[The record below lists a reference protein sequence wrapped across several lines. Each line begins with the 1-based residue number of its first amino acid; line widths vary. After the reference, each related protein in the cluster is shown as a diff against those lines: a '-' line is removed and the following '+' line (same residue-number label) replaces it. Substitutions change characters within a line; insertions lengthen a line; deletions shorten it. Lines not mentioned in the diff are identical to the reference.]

1 LEYKWTVLT
10 VTAVGLFMATLDSSI
25 VVVGLPTII
34 EDLNTSL
41 IAGIWVIT
49 GYRLMITIF
58 LVTLGRIADMIGRVK
73 LYNSGFAVFTAG
85 SLLCA
90 LSPNAEI
97 LIISRL
103 VQGFGGALIFVNGT
117 AIVVDAFSGADLG
130 TAFGIN
136 QLSINAGTV
145 IGYTLS
151 GVMIGL
157 FGWRSIFWVNI
168 PIGVFGTIWAHVRLK
183 ELYTKSAKEQFDHL
197 GAILFSSALTVLL
210 LGFTVGDIHSWDTQ
224 GLILVSLA
232 LFAVFVAHEK
242 RVQHPILDLSLF
254 RIRAF
259 TTGNLSNLFNSL
271 AFAAL
276 AFELTLYFE
285 LVKGYSDLQ
294 TGLALIPLDFTL
306 IVIAPISGRLS
317 DRYGARGL
325 STIGLAITSIALLI
339 FSSFSVDTAII
350 SITAAL
356 ALAGFGI
363 GLFRSP
369 NASSV
374 MSSIPSDRRGIG
386 TAVRHTLMNTSSV
399 VSIPLA
405 LVLMTVV
412 MPYNELASVVSA
424 TTLGNVSDVMQ
435 LLSAIRY
442 SFVAFAVINGLGVVA
457 SALRGSYRNAEES
470 STG

>member
-1 LEYKWTVLT
+1 
-10 VTAVGLFMATLDSSI
+10 MATLDASI

-34 EDLNTSL
+34 GDLNTSL
-41 IAGIWVIT
+41 IAGIWIIT

-58 LVTLGRIADMIGRVK
+58 LVTVGRIADMIGRVK
-73 LYNSGFAVFTAG
+73 LYNSGFAVFTTG
-85 SLLCA
+85 SILCA
-90 LSPNAEI
+90 LSPNAEV

-103 VQGFGGALIFVNGT
+103 VQGFGGGLIFVNGT
-117 AIVVDAFSGADLG
+117 AIVVDAFSGTDLG

-145 IGYTLS
+145 IGYTMS

-168 PIGVFGTIWAHVRLK
+168 PIGVFGTIWARTRLK
-183 ELYTKSAKEQFDHL
+183 ELYTKSTEERFDYL
-197 GAILFSSALTVLL
+197 GAILFSSALTILL
-210 LGFTVGDIHSWDTQ
+210 LGFTIGDIHSWDTQ
-224 GLILVSLA
+224 ALILMSLT
-232 LFAVFVAHEK
+232 LFIGFLAHEK
-242 RVQHPILDLSLF
+242 RVQHPVLDLSLF

-259 TTGNLSNLFNSL
+259 TTGNLSELFNGL

-294 TGLALIPLDFTL
+294 TGLALIPLDLTL
-306 IVIAPISGRLS
+306 IIIAPISGRLS
-317 DRYGARGL
+317 DRYGARTL
-325 STIGLAITSIALLI
+325 STIGLTVTSVALLV
-339 FSSFSVDTAII
+339 FSSFSVDTALV

-374 MSSIPSDRRGIG
+374 MSSIRSDRRGIG
-386 TAVRHTLMNTSSV
+386 TAVRHTVMNTSSV

-405 LVLMTVV
+405 LVLMTAI
-412 MPYNELASVVSA
+412 MPYNELVSIVSA
-424 TTLGNVSDVMQ
+424 TSFGNTTDVIQ
-435 LLSAIRY
+435 LLSAIKY
-442 SFVAFAVINGLGVVA
+442 SFVAFAVINGAGIVT
-457 SALRGSYRNAEES
+457 SALRGSDGKADGS
-470 STG
+470 SG

>member
-1 LEYKWTVLT
+1 MEYKWTVLT

-168 PIGVFGTIWAHVRLK
+168 PIGVFGTVWAHIRLK

-197 GAILFSSALTVLL
+197 GAILFSCALTVLL
-210 LGFTVGDIHSWDTQ
+210 LGFTIGDIHSWDTQ

-259 TTGNLSNLFNSL
+259 TTGNPLIEYTKTETLKL
-271 AFAAL
+271 AIKL
-276 AFELTLYFE
+276 GVPLELTWSCHENGQTPCGKCRGCRMRLKAFEE
-285 LVKGYSDLQ
+285 
-294 TGLALIPLDFTL
+294 A
-306 IVIAPISGRLS
+306 
-317 DRYGARGL
+317 GARDP
-325 STIGLAITSIALLI
+325 LLQ
-339 FSSFSVDTAII
+339 VKTK
-350 SITAAL
+350 L
-356 ALAGFGI
+356 
-363 GLFRSP
+363 
-369 NASSV
+369 
-374 MSSIPSDRRGIG
+374 
-386 TAVRHTLMNTSSV
+386 
-399 VSIPLA
+399 
-405 LVLMTVV
+405 
-412 MPYNELASVVSA
+412 NEA
-424 TTLGNVSDVMQ
+424 
-435 LLSAIRY
+435 
-442 SFVAFAVINGLGVVA
+442 
-457 SALRGSYRNAEES
+457 
-470 STG
+470 